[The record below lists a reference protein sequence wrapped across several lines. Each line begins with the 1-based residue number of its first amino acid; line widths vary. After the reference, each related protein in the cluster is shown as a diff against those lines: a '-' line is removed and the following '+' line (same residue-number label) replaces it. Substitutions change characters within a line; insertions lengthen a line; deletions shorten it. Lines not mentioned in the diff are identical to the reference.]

1 MLVTTADLWEPRP
14 GTLLRWDL
22 SAPAHGAP
30 AELSLNQRNHLA
42 GAMAGAPTVWLTAT
56 FDVDG
61 PIEPVALSRTWR
73 AFLARHGSLQL
84 EVVAGPDGPR
94 ARRHHPGTVTWS
106 VATVGHTSTVEET
119 RAALHAALDEQCGPY
134 GYPAF
139 LPAAISR
146 SDRSTIILG
155 MDHLHC
161 DAHSVAV
168 AVEELA
174 TLYAAFA
181 DGGEAPS
188 LPPVAS
194 FLDAVAQ
201 GSDGPARVAPDDPLL
216 RGWGEFLGGRGRR
229 LPTFPLPL
237 GLEPGERAA
246 QASAVATLADAG
258 LMDRIGARARS
269 SGASTYAA
277 VLAAL
282 ATAISDLGGGDLLDT
297 MAPVSTRSA
306 PAVNGSGLTRSIGWY
321 TTTVPLTVPASLTD
335 LGLAEAGDAV
345 RHGVRL
351 GLVPLD
357 QVLGSL
363 PEPLVQTRSDVFV
376 VSWVDYRHVP
386 GGSAHLD
393 RDAQHISASTQA
405 DDVQIW
411 FSRTHAGLAV
421 RIRYPDTSVAA
432 ASIEALLDRLRPTLV
447 DLSRQPDDLAAL
459 HVEW

>member
-14 GTLLRWDL
+14 GTLLRWDV
-22 SAPAHGAP
+22 SAPGHGAP
-30 AELSLNQRNHLA
+30 AGLSLNQRNHLA
-42 GAMAGAPTVWLTAT
+42 GALAGAPTVWLAAA
-56 FDVDG
+56 FDVEG

-73 AFLARHGSLQL
+73 TFLARHGSLQL
-84 EVVAGPDGPR
+84 EVITGADGLE
-94 ARRHHPGTVTWS
+94 ARRHHPGTLRWS

-119 RAALHAALDEQCGPY
+119 RFALHAALDEHCGPI

-146 SDRSTIILG
+146 PDRSTIVLG

-168 AVEELA
+168 AVDELA
-174 TLYAAFA
+174 NLYAAYAEGA
-181 DGGEAPS
+181 DEPV
-188 LPPVAS
+188 LPPVGS
-194 FLDAVAQ
+194 FLEAVEQ
-201 GSDGPARVAPDDPLL
+201 GYDGPARVDPEDPLL
-216 RGWGEFLGGRGRR
+216 RGWAEFLGSRGNR

-237 GLEPGERAA
+237 GLEPGERAT
-246 QASAVATLADAG
+246 QATAVAPLADAE
-258 LMDRIGARARS
+258 LMDRIGARARN

-282 ATAISDLGGGDLLDT
+282 ATTIADLGGGARLDT
-297 MAPVSTRSA
+297 MAPVSTRSQE
-306 PAVNGSGLTRSIGWY
+306 PLTRSIGWY

-351 GLVPLD
+351 GSVPLD

-363 PEPLVQTRSDVFV
+363 SEPLVQTRSDVFV

-386 GGSAHLD
+386 GGADHLD
-393 RDAQHISASTQA
+393 RGAQHISASTLA

-411 FSRTHAGLAV
+411 FSRTYSGLGV
-421 RIRYPDTSVAA
+421 RVRYPDTEVAA
-432 ASIEALLDRLRPTLV
+432 ASITALLDRLRDTLAE
-447 DLSRQPDDLAAL
+447 LSRQPDDLASL
-459 HVEW
+459 SLDS

>member
-22 SAPAHGAP
+22 SAPPHGAP

-42 GAMAGAPTVWLTAT
+42 GAMAGAPTVWLAAA

-84 EVVAGPDGPR
+84 EVVAGADGPQ
-94 ARRHHPGTVTWS
+94 ARRHHPGTLSWS
-106 VATVGHTSTVEET
+106 VATVGHTGTVEET
-119 RAALHAALDEQCGPY
+119 RAALHAALDERCGPF

-146 SDRSTIILG
+146 PDRSTIVLG

-174 TLYAAFA
+174 HLYAAFA
-181 DGGEAPS
+181 ESGEEPS
-188 LPPVAS
+188 LPPVGS
-194 FLDAVAQ
+194 FLEAVSQ
-201 GSDGPARVAPDDPLL
+201 GSDGPARVAADDPLL
-216 RGWGEFLGGRGRR
+216 RGWGDFLAGRGHR

-246 QASAVATLADAG
+246 QATAVATLADAD
-258 LMDRIGARARS
+258 LMDRIGARARN

-282 ATAISDLGGGDLLDT
+282 ATAIADLGGGDRLDT

-306 PAVNGSGLTRSIGWY
+306 QPLTRSIGWY

-351 GLVPLD
+351 GSVPLD

-363 PEPLVQTRSDVFV
+363 TEPLVQTRSDVFV

-386 GGSAHLD
+386 GGSSHRD
-393 RDAQHISASTQA
+393 RDAQHISATTQA

-432 ASIEALLDRLRPTLV
+432 ASVESLLDRLRHTLV
-447 DLSRQPDDLAAL
+447 DLSRQPDDLAIL
-459 HVEW
+459 RIE

>member
-30 AELSLNQRNHLA
+30 SELSLNQRNHLA
-42 GAMAGAPTVWLTAT
+42 GAMAGAPTVWLAAA

-84 EVVAGPDGPR
+84 EVVAGSEGLQ
-94 ARRHHPGTVTWS
+94 ARRHHPGTLTWS
-106 VATVGHTSTVEET
+106 VTSVGHTSTVEET
-119 RAALHAALDEQCGPY
+119 RAALHAALDERCGPFA
-134 GYPAF
+134 YPAF

-146 SDRSTIILG
+146 PDRSTIVLG

-174 TLYAAFA
+174 HLYATFTE
-181 DGGEAPS
+181 GGDEPS
-188 LPPVAS
+188 LPPVRS
-194 FLDAVAQ
+194 FFEAVEQ
-201 GSDGPARVAPDDPLL
+201 GADGPAWVGADDPLL
-216 RGWGEFLGGRGRR
+216 RGWGEFLGSRGHR

-246 QASAVATLADAG
+246 QATAVAPLADAG
-258 LMDRIGARARS
+258 LVDRIGARARN

-282 ATAISDLGGGDLLDT
+282 ATALSDLGGGDRLDT

-306 PAVNGSGLTRSIGWY
+306 GPLTRSIGWY
-321 TTTVPLTVPASLTD
+321 TTTVPLTVPASLT
-335 LGLAEAGDAV
+335 
-345 RHGVRL
+345 
-351 GLVPLD
+351 
-357 QVLGSL
+357 
-363 PEPLVQTRSDVFV
+363 EPLVQTRSDVFV

-386 GGSAHLD
+386 GASAHLD
-393 RDAQHISASTQA
+393 RNAQHISASTLA

-411 FSRTHAGLAV
+411 FSRTHTGLAV
-421 RIRYPDTSVAA
+421 RVRYPDTVVAA
-432 ASIEALLDRLRPTLV
+432 ASVDSLLDRLRHTLAE
-447 DLSRQPDDLAAL
+447 LSRQPDDLAVL
-459 HVEW
+459 RIES

>member
-1 MLVTTADLWEPRP
+1 MLVTTADLWAPRP

-22 SAPAHGAP
+22 SAPQHGAP

-42 GAMAGAPTVWLTAT
+42 GAMAGAQTVWLAAA

-84 EVVAGPDGPR
+84 EVVAGPDGPQ
-94 ARRHHPGTVTWS
+94 ARRHHPGTLTWS
-106 VATVGHTSTVEET
+106 VATVGHTRSVEET
-119 RAALHAALDEQCGPY
+119 RVALHTALDERCGPF

-146 SDRSTIILG
+146 PDRSTIVLG

-168 AVEELA
+168 AVEELSA
-174 TLYAAFA
+174 LYVAFTE
-181 DGGEAPS
+181 GGEEPS
-188 LPPVAS
+188 LPPVSS
-194 FLDAVAQ
+194 FLDAVSQ
-201 GSDGPARVAPDDPLL
+201 GSDGPARVAPDAPLL
-216 RGWGEFLGGRGRR
+216 RGWGEFLGGRGHQ

-246 QASAVATLADAG
+246 QATAVAPLADAG
-258 LMDRIGARARS
+258 LMDRIGARARN

-282 ATAISDLGGGDLLDT
+282 ATALADLGGGDRLDT

-306 PAVNGSGLTRSIGWY
+306 DPLTRSIGWY

-335 LGLAEAGDAV
+335 VGLAEAGDAV

-351 GLVPLD
+351 GSVPLD

-363 PEPLVQTRSDVFV
+363 NEPLVQTRSDVFV

-386 GGSAHLD
+386 GGSAHLY

-411 FSRTHAGLAV
+411 FSRTHTGLAV
-421 RIRYPDTSVAA
+421 RIRYPDTAVAA
-432 ASIEALLDRLRPTLV
+432 ASVESLLDRLRMRLA
-447 DLSRQPDDLAAL
+447 DLSRQPDDAAIL
-459 HVEW
+459 RIE

>member
-22 SAPAHGAP
+22 SAPPHGAP

-42 GAMAGAPTVWLTAT
+42 GAMAGAPTVWLAAA

-84 EVVAGPDGPR
+84 EVVAGSDGPR
-94 ARRHHPGTVTWS
+94 ARRHHPGTLTWS
-106 VATVGHTSTVEET
+106 VATVGHTTTVEET
-119 RAALHAALDEQCGPY
+119 REALHGALDERCGPF

-146 SDRSTIILG
+146 PDRSTIVLG

-174 TLYAAFA
+174 TLYAAFTE
-181 DGGEAPS
+181 GGEAPS
-188 LPPVAS
+188 LPPVTS
-194 FLDAVAQ
+194 FLEAVSQ
-201 GSDGPARVAPDDPLL
+201 GADGPARVADDDPLL
-216 RGWGEFLGGRGRR
+216 RGWGEFLAGRGHR

-237 GLEPGERAA
+237 GLEPGKRAA
-246 QASAVATLADAG
+246 QATAVAPLADAG
-258 LMDRIGARARS
+258 LMDRIGARARN

-282 ATAISDLGGGDLLDT
+282 ATAVADLGGGDRLDT
-297 MAPVSTRSA
+297 MAPVSTRSTGPLA
-306 PAVNGSGLTRSIGWY
+306 RSIGWY

-335 LGLAEAGDAV
+335 VGLAEAGDAV

-351 GLVPLD
+351 GSVPLD

-363 PEPLVQTRSDVFV
+363 TEPLVQTRSDVFV

-411 FSRTHAGLAV
+411 FSRTHSGLAV

-432 ASIEALLDRLRPTLV
+432 SSVESLLDRLRHTLV
-447 DLSRQPDDLAAL
+447 DLSRQPDDLAVL
-459 HVEW
+459 RIE

>member
-42 GAMAGAPTVWLTAT
+42 GALAGGPTVWLAAA

-84 EVVAGPDGPR
+84 EVVAGPEGLQ
-94 ARRHHPGTVTWS
+94 ARRHHPGTLTWS
-106 VATVGHTSTVEET
+106 VTSVGHTSTVEET
-119 RAALHAALDEQCGPY
+119 RAALHAALDERCGPLA
-134 GYPAF
+134 YPAF

-146 SDRSTIILG
+146 ADRSTIVLG

-174 TLYAAFA
+174 HLYATFTE
-181 DGGEAPS
+181 GGDEPS
-188 LPPVAS
+188 LPPVKS
-194 FLDAVAQ
+194 FLEAVAE
-201 GSDGPARVAPDDPLL
+201 GADGPAWVGADDLLL
-216 RGWGEFLGGRGRR
+216 RGWREFLGGRGHR

-246 QASAVATLADAG
+246 QATAVAPLADAV
-258 LMDRIGARARS
+258 LMDRIGARARN

-282 ATAISDLGGGDLLDT
+282 ATAISDLGGGDRLDT

-306 PAVNGSGLTRSIGWY
+306 DALTRSIGWY

-335 LGLAEAGDAV
+335 VGLAEAGDAV

-351 GLVPLD
+351 GSVPLD

-363 PEPLVQTRSDVFV
+363 TEPLVQTRNDVFV

-386 GGSAHLD
+386 GGSSHLD
-393 RDAQHISASTQA
+393 RDAQHISASTLA

-411 FSRTHAGLAV
+411 FSRTHTGLAV
-421 RIRYPDTSVAA
+421 RVRYPDTAVAA
-432 ASIEALLDRLRPTLV
+432 ASVEALLDRLRHTLAE
-447 DLSRQPDDLAAL
+447 LSRQPDDLAVLRA
-459 HVEW
+459 EP

>member
-1 MLVTTADLWEPRP
+1 MLVTTADLWAPRP

-22 SAPAHGAP
+22 SAPPHGAP

-42 GAMAGAPTVWLTAT
+42 GAMAGAPTVWLAAA

-84 EVVAGPDGPR
+84 EVVAGSDGPQ
-94 ARRHHPGTVTWS
+94 ARRHHPGTLTWS
-106 VATVGHTSTVEET
+106 VTTVGHTTTVEET
-119 RAALHAALDEQCGPY
+119 RAALHTALDERCGPF

-146 SDRSTIILG
+146 PDRSTIVLG

-174 TLYAAFA
+174 TLYAAFTE
-181 DGGEAPS
+181 GEEPS
-188 LPPVAS
+188 LPPVTS
-194 FLDAVAQ
+194 FLDAVSQ
-201 GSDGPARVAPDDPLL
+201 GSDGPARVAHDDPLL
-216 RGWGEFLGGRGRR
+216 RGWGEFLGGRGHQ

-246 QASAVATLADAG
+246 QATAVAPLADAD
-258 LMDRIGARARS
+258 LMDRIGARARN

-282 ATAISDLGGGDLLDT
+282 ATTLAGLGGGDRLDT

-306 PAVNGSGLTRSIGWY
+306 DRLTRSIGWY

-335 LGLAEAGDAV
+335 VGLAEAGDAV
-345 RHGVRL
+345 RQGVRL
-351 GLVPLD
+351 GSVPLD
-357 QVLGSL
+357 QVLSSL
-363 PEPLVQTRSDVFV
+363 TEPLVQTRSDVFV

-393 RDAQHISASTQA
+393 RDAQHISASTLA

-411 FSRTHAGLAV
+411 FSRTHTGLAV
-421 RIRYPDTSVAA
+421 RVRYPDTAVAA
-432 ASIEALLDRLRPTLV
+432 ASIEALLDRLRGALAKVGATES
-447 DLSRQPDDLAAL
+447 SRVGAN
-459 HVEW
+459 

>member
-42 GAMAGAPTVWLTAT
+42 GAMAGAPTVWLAAA

-84 EVVAGPDGPR
+84 EVVAGSEGLQ
-94 ARRHHPGTVTWS
+94 ARRHHPGTLTWS
-106 VATVGHTSTVEET
+106 VTSVGHTSTVEET
-119 RAALHAALDEQCGPY
+119 RAALHAALDERCGPFA
-134 GYPAF
+134 YPAF

-146 SDRSTIILG
+146 ADRSTIVLG

-174 TLYAAFA
+174 HLYAAFTE
-181 DGGEAPS
+181 GGEEPS
-188 LPPVAS
+188 LPPVRS
-194 FLDAVAQ
+194 FLDAVEQ
-201 GSDGPARVAPDDPLL
+201 GWDGPAWVAPDDPLL
-216 RGWGEFLGGRGRR
+216 RGWGEFLGGRGHR

-246 QASAVATLADAG
+246 QATAVAPLADAD
-258 LMDRIGARARS
+258 LMDRIGARARN

-282 ATAISDLGGGDLLDT
+282 ATALSDLGGGDRLDT
-297 MAPVSTRSA
+297 MAPVSTRTRD
-306 PAVNGSGLTRSIGWY
+306 PLTRSIGWY

-351 GLVPLD
+351 GSVPLD
-357 QVLGSL
+357 QVLGSVT
-363 PEPLVQTRSDVFV
+363 EPLVQARSDVFV

-393 RDAQHISASTQA
+393 RDAQHISASTLA

-411 FSRTHAGLAV
+411 FSRTHTGLAV
-421 RIRYPDTSVAA
+421 RVRYPDTAVAA
-432 ASIEALLDRLRPTLV
+432 ASVDALLNRLRHTLAE
-447 DLSRQPDDLAAL
+447 LSRQPDDLAVLRA
-459 HVEW
+459 EP

>member
-1 MLVTTADLWEPRP
+1 MLVTTADLWAPRP

-22 SAPAHGAP
+22 AAPGRGAP

-42 GAMAGAPTVWLTAT
+42 GATAGAPTVWLAAA
-56 FDVDG
+56 FDVEG

-84 EVVAGPDGPR
+84 EVVAGSEGPR
-94 ARRHHPGTVTWS
+94 ALRHHPGTLTWS

-119 RAALHAALDEQCGPY
+119 RAALHAALDERCGPFA
-134 GYPAF
+134 YPAF

-146 SDRSTIILG
+146 PDRSTIVLG

-168 AVEELA
+168 AVDELA
-174 TLYAAFA
+174 HLYAAFTES
-181 DGGEAPS
+181 GEEPS
-188 LPPVAS
+188 LPPVTS
-194 FLDAVAQ
+194 FLDAVAE
-201 GSDGPARVAPDDPLL
+201 GDDGPAWVAADDPLL
-216 RGWGEFLGGRGRR
+216 RGWSEFLSGRDHR
-229 LPTFPLPL
+229 LPAFPLPL
-237 GLEPGERAA
+237 GLEPGERAT
-246 QASAVATLADAG
+246 QATAVAPLADAA
-258 LMDRIGARARS
+258 LMERIGTRARN

-282 ATAISDLGGGDLLDT
+282 ATAISDLGGGDRLDT

-306 PAVNGSGLTRSIGWY
+306 EALTRSIGWY

-345 RHGVRL
+345 RQGVRL
-351 GLVPLD
+351 GSVPLD

-363 PEPLVQTRSDVFV
+363 TEPLVQTRSDVFV

-393 RDAQHISASTQA
+393 LDAQHISASTQA

-411 FSRTHAGLAV
+411 FARTHTGLAV
-421 RIRYPDTSVAA
+421 RVRYPDTTVAA
-432 ASIEALLDRLRPTLV
+432 ASVAALLDRLRHTLE
-447 DLSRQPDDLAAL
+447 DLSRQPDAL
-459 HVEW
+459 TILRIDS